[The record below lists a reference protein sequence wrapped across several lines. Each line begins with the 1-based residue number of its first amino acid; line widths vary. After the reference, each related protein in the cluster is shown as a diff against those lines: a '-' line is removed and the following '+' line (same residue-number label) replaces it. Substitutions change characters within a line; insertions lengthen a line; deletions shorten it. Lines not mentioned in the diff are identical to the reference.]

1 MDVNVKLDSVYTAAT
16 KPPSETGAVANTA
29 VATDV
34 ASGASA
40 DATASSKDVGSAVK
54 LIDQYI
60 KASSRDLEY
69 SMDQVRGIAVVKVVA
84 TETGEVIRQMPTEE
98 ALKLADNM
106 AKSGSVLFDGK
117 V

>member
-1 MDVNVKLDSVYTAAT
+1 MDVNVKLDTVYTTAT
-16 KPPSETGAVANTA
+16 KPQSEIGTAAPAVAEA
-29 VATDV
+29 

-40 DATASSKDVGSAVK
+40 DAKAAPKDVGAAVK

-60 KASSRDLEY
+60 KASERDLEY
-69 SMDQVRGIAVVKVVA
+69 SIDQVRGVAVVKVVA

-98 ALKLADNM
+98 ALRLADSM
-106 AKSGSVLFDGK
+106 TKSGSVLFDGK